1 MAYQAAALL
10 NDAVGNGF
18 FQFFP
23 GQVCEIVICQVLQ
36 FQFVRGAY
44 QAAGKG
50 RGNNGVSQFPYL
62 ALGILEGAV
71 AVDHNFHMFAGS
83 FQDALLDFF
92 HQSLALMGEQ
102 FYLVFRGF
110 VGPQQTVFFIIAAAV
125 HRGGHNVVQ
134 TADNFGAGFF
144 QKAFGAGPGMDIA
157 VQHFVRIFQDG
168 FRMVGED
175 YFHFRA
181 AGFHQL
187 FIIIHVIHAGEFM
200 NRSAK
205 ELPVFFQRQDI
216 AERIHAGF
224 VNLIQA
230 YQMVAYFIRGI
241 A

>member
-50 RGNNGVSQFPYL
+50 RGNNGVSQFPDL

-110 VGPQQTVFFIIAAAV
+110 VGPQ
-125 HRGGHNVVQ
+125 
-134 TADNFGAGFF
+134 
-144 QKAFGAGPGMDIA
+144 
-157 VQHFVRIFQDG
+157 
-168 FRMVGED
+168 
-175 YFHFRA
+175 
-181 AGFHQL
+181 
-187 FIIIHVIHAGEFM
+187 
-200 NRSAK
+200 
-205 ELPVFFQRQDI
+205 
-216 AERIHAGF
+216 
-224 VNLIQA
+224 
-230 YQMVAYFIRGI
+230 
-241 A
+241 